1 MTDNVKFYVF
11 EKAAQRMDEEAIPHT
26 QRRRYRLNLGAV
38 FYYNLHWTSLI
49 YGILGFLMGG
59 ATVLSAL
66 LPFGI
71 AYYAAIA
78 NLDRRLL
85 LFQAWPVLFGYG
97 LATGI
102 MGCWPY
108 AVICLLLTL
117 FFLAYPQTKKK
128 PWFLVPVIVFS
139 VSLVV
144 RGIFLAF
151 SGVTDFLLI
160 AIFFESVF
168 AAGLSLIFSVTLQ
181 AWHEFRFVE
190 RLRRD
195 EILCTCIFLLALIPG
210 LQPWVF
216 FGLSAA
222 EVAMRFFILFAAL
235 LAGPGGGAAAGAIT
249 GIIPSLS
256 QTVSPAAIGIYAF
269 SGLLAG
275 AFHLFH
281 RVGVI
286 VGFILG
292 NLILSFYLFNSDLI
306 AQNIIATLI
315 AALLLVVIPKGQI
328 FRLKEL
334 LQPAVEIIGKKE
346 IRPNYDNY
354 LVRRLNTMGR
364 TLDHLKQAMAGLSQE
379 KDARE
384 EKNIQAILKHISDR
398 VCLECSLRKM
408 CWENDFYQTYRDV
421 MAMFAAAEANG
432 VITSKDIP
440 KTFKK
445 RCSHSKEMKAT
456 INCLFEMYEKGS
468 YWQKQIAGSRYLALS
483 QLENTVMLLTKMT
496 EDVGSFYQFR
506 ELMTGSLALAMR
518 EQGFAV
524 DRIQIQDVR
533 EKNFDLEMRIR
544 HCPGGGRCGPYFH
557 DAINALTG
565 RNYCLAEYICGDPKA
580 GENCR
585 CRLFL
590 EGTWR
595 VLTSSLQLPKADS
608 DVSGDSKGDFLL
620 SEGRQVMMISD
631 GMGSG
636 PQARKEADLT
646 VDLVKDVLECGFDES
661 FAANVVN
668 YLLLMNREEEVY
680 ATVDLCLFDLYKG
693 EAEFIKLGASPSY
706 ICSKDGVKVISGNSM
721 PLGMMAEANVISF
734 KEEVNIGDIIV
745 MVSDGILDTGLK
757 LEEMEFWIS
766 KTLED
771 SREEE
776 PRIIAE
782 RLISGAVSFAGG
794 KPKDDMTIMVA
805 LVQ

>member
-11 EKAAQRMDEEAIPHT
+11 EKAATRMEEEIDPRMQRG
-26 QRRRYRLNLGAV
+26 RYKMNLGAV
-38 FYYNLHWTSLI
+38 FFYNLHWTSLL
-49 YGILGFLMGG
+49 YGVFGFILGG
-59 ATVLSAL
+59 ASVLTTL
-66 LPFGI
+66 YPFGI
-71 AYYAAIA
+71 AYFAAIA

-85 LFQAWPVLFGYG
+85 FFQAWPILAGYFLVL
-97 LATGI
+97 GI
-102 MGCWPY
+102 AGTWSY
-108 AVICLLLTL
+108 AVVCLLLTL

-128 PWFLVPVIVFS
+128 PWFLLPVLVFS

-151 SGVTDFLLI
+151 QGATDFLLMGM
-160 AIFFESVF
+160 FFESVF
-168 AAGLSLIFSVTLQ
+168 SAGLGLIFFVTIQ
-181 AWHEFRFVE
+181 AWHDFRFVG
-190 RLRRD
+190 RLRRE
-195 EILCTCIFLLALIPG
+195 EILCTFVFLLALIPG
-210 LQPWVF
+210 LQSWVF
-216 FGLSAA
+216 FGFSTA
-222 EVAMRFFILFAAL
+222 EVAMRFLVLFAAL
-235 LAGPGGGAAAGAIT
+235 LAGPGGGAAAGALT

-256 QTVSPAAIGIYAF
+256 ATLSPASVGIYAF

-275 AFHLFH
+275 AFHMFN
-281 RVGVI
+281 RIGVI
-286 VGFILG
+286 VGFMLG
-292 NLILSFYLFNSDLI
+292 NVLLSFYLFSSDLI
-306 AQNIIATLI
+306 LQSIITTFI
-315 AALLLVVIPKGQI
+315 AALFLLVIPKGRI

-334 LQPAVEIIGKKE
+334 LQPAAEIMGKKE
-346 IRPNYDNY
+346 ARPNYDNY
-354 LVRRLNTMGR
+354 LVRRLNMMGR
-364 TLDHLKQAMAGLSQE
+364 TLDHLKNAMSGLSQE

-421 MAMFAAAEANG
+421 MAMFATAEANG
-432 VITSKDIP
+432 VITTKDIP

-445 RCSHSKEMKAT
+445 RCSHLKEMTAT

-483 QLENTVMLLTKMT
+483 QLENTVLLLTRMT
-496 EDVGSFYQFR
+496 EDVGAFYQFR
-506 ELMTGSLALAMR
+506 DLMAGSLAPAMR
-518 EQGFAV
+518 EQGFGV
-524 DRIQIQDVR
+524 DRITIQDVR
-533 EKNFDLEMRIR
+533 EKNFDLEMKIR
-544 HCPGGGRCGPYFH
+544 HCPGGGRCDPYFR
-557 DAINALTG
+557 DAINKLTG

-590 EGTWR
+590 EGTWKI
-595 VLTSSLQLPKADS
+595 LTSSLQLPKAES
-608 DVSGDSKGDFLL
+608 PVSGDSKDDFLL
-620 SEGRQVMMISD
+620 SEGRQVMIISD

-636 PQARKEADLT
+636 PKARREADLT
-646 VDLVKDVLECGFDES
+646 VDLVKDVLECGFDER

-680 ATVDLCLFDLYKG
+680 ATVDLCLFDLYRG
-693 EAEFIKLGASPSY
+693 EAEFIKLGAAPSY
-706 ICSKDGVKVISGNSM
+706 ICGKDGVKVISGNSM
-721 PLGMMAEANVISF
+721 PLGMLAEANVISF
-734 KEEVNIGDIIV
+734 KEEINIGDIVV
-745 MVSDGILDTGLK
+745 MLSDGILDTGLK

-794 KPKDDMTIMVA
+794 KPRDDMTIMVA
-805 LVQ
+805 LVR